1 MRRVIVGVIGC
12 GMISEIYLKNCM
24 QVFNNVLEV
33 VAVAELVSELAT
45 RRAEEFNIPA
55 SCSVEELLAN
65 PEIEI
70 VINLT
75 APIAHATVNKQALN
89 AGKHVYTEKPFALN
103 GEDADEVLALA
114 KLKDL
119 LVGDAPDTFLG
130 ASVQTCIKLIEEGE
144 IGTPYAANASIIL
157 GTQQMVII
165 LTCRIS

>member
-1 MRRVIVGVIGC
+1 M
-12 GMISEIYLKNCM
+12 
-24 QVFNNVLEV
+24 
-33 VAVAELVSELAT
+33 
-45 RRAEEFNIPA
+45 
-55 SCSVEELLAN
+55 EELLAN